1 MADRRG
7 LILGGGLAGLTAA
20 YTLQQAG
27 DDGWLVLEKALRP
40 GGHARTNHIDGYVFD
55 YGPHILFTNDPEM
68 EALIRD
74 LLGENL
80 RAQERQ
86 AFIYHRA
93 HDLYTR
99 FPFQAHLFGLPPWL
113 VKECLVGL
121 VEAVELRARGEFNP
135 RNYEEWMR
143 GFFGDGI
150 ADRLMIPYARKLW
163 TVEPSTMDF
172 GWIGRRVP
180 TPEVDRILNGALTDD
195 VQQVGATANFWYPW
209 RGGIEGLAS
218 ALAERVEAIEL
229 GCEVRAIDLDRRAV
243 EIEGGEA
250 LAFDD
255 LIFTL
260 PLASLPR
267 FIENLPSKIASAC
280 ARLRFQGILN
290 INIGVDRP
298 TFRRTT
304 GSTSTKTIFLP
315 SSLVPGELQ
324 PSQRSAREELDRDRG
339 RLCPRQAARHRAR
352 DRGHDRGSTVG
363 EDPRRRRPH
372 RARARRGDRAGVRHL
387 RPRSRRRVETV
398 VSWLRA
404 QGISCAGR
412 FGEWQYFNMDHA
424 MKSGRLAAEAI
435 LAERRVPE
443 EVEAADRE
451 ASVTAPSRWGLG
463 SGRGREV
470 RASLNTEWCGRSV
483 A

>member
-1 MADRRG
+1 VADRRG

-20 YTLQQAG
+20 HTLQEAG
-27 DDGWLVLEKALRP
+27 DDGWLVLEKGLRP

-93 HDLYTR
+93 HELYTR

-135 RNYEEWMR
+135 QNYEEWMR

-195 VQQVGATANFWYPW
+195 VQQVGATAHFWYPW
-209 RGGIEGLAS
+209 RGGIEELAS

-229 GCEVRAIDLDRRAV
+229 GCEVRAIDLDRRVV
-243 EIEGGEA
+243 EIERGET
-250 LAFDD
+250 LAFDE

-267 FIENLPSKIASAC
+267 FIENLPSSIASAC

-298 TFRRTT
+298 DLSPYHWVYFYEDAFPFHRVSFPANFSPHNVPP
-304 GSTSTKTIFLP
+304 GK
-315 SSLVPGELQ
+315 SSIATEVAYVPGKPPDIERAVENTIEAL
-324 PSQRSAREELDRDRG
+324 RSAKILDDDDRIELVHAVAIAPAYVIYDLDH
-339 RLCPRQAARHRAR
+339 AAA
-352 DRGHDRGSTVG
+352 
-363 EDPRRRRPH
+363 
-372 RARARRGDRAGVRHL
+372 
-387 RPRSRRRVETV
+387 VETV

-404 QGISCAGR
+404 QGIRAAGR

-435 LAERRVPE
+435 LAARDGARAER
-443 EVEAADRE
+443 
-451 ASVTAPSRWGLG
+451 
-463 SGRGREV
+463 
-470 RASLNTEWCGRSV
+470 
-483 A
+483 

>member
-1 MADRRG
+1 VADRRG

-20 YTLQQAG
+20 YTLQQAD
-27 DDGWLVLEKALRP
+27 DDGWIVLEKALRP
-40 GGHARTNHIDGYVFD
+40 GGHARTNQVDGYVFD

-68 EALIRD
+68 EALIRN
-74 LLGENL
+74 LLGKNL

-172 GWIGRRVP
+172 DWIGRRVP

-195 VQQVGATANFWYPW
+195 VQQVGATAHFWYPW
-209 RGGIEGLAS
+209 RGGIEALAS

-243 EIEGGEA
+243 EVDGGEA
-250 LAFDD
+250 LAFDE

-267 FIENLPSKIASAC
+267 FIANLPSNIASAC

-290 INIGVDRP
+290 INLGVDRP
-298 TFRRTT
+298 DLSPYHWVYFYEDDFPFHRVSFPANFSPHNVPP
-304 GSTSTKTIFLP
+304 GK
-315 SSLVPGELQ
+315 SSIATEVAYVPGKPPDIERAIEGTIEAL
-324 PSQRSAREELDRDRG
+324 RSAKILDDDDRIELVHAEAIAPAYVIYD
-339 RLCPRQAARHRAR
+339 LEHAAA
-352 DRGHDRGSTVG
+352 
-363 EDPRRRRPH
+363 
-372 RARARRGDRAGVRHL
+372 
-387 RPRSRRRVETV
+387 VETV
-398 VSWLRA
+398 VAWLRS
-404 QGISCAGR
+404 QGIRAAGR
-412 FGEWQYFNMDHA
+412 FGEWQYLNMDGA
-424 MKSGRLAAEAI
+424 MKSGQLAAEAI
-435 LAERRVPE
+435 LAERGG
-443 EVEAADRE
+443 A
-451 ASVTAPSRWGLG
+451 
-463 SGRGREV
+463 
-470 RASLNTEWCGRSV
+470 RAER
-483 A
+483 